1 MINFN
6 SKNHFITINSDS
18 SNNTKLFIKGK
29 INKSQESLIDR
40 LYSNNEK
47 KKNRII
53 LSARTNKFANQ
64 NNIFIHKY
72 NLKNN
77 IKFIFKNNDFS
88 KPRILFVKSYK
99 DIDNDTNDL
108 TLFDSTNNF
117 SNLDNVYMIYKN
129 LDIDNKKF
137 KINLNFYKNYK
148 NNNLDSDY
156 YKFKLNDFSLNSTNI
171 TNVQV
176 VNDYSNN
183 SLINNYNL
191 SDFSNLLYV
200 YDNSFVTNT
209 YDTTSSININESS
222 FNFLLYN
229 KPSANNITS
238 KTSNNYTEISF
249 NNNESIIFLP
259 FKKYDYYSDKAGK
272 ILFYNDCI
280 HFNSLIIDSCS
291 NFYSN
296 YYNKSENISLY
307 KYYDTSN
314 TIFLSLGNFM
324 TGFTQKNLFKQ
335 TILQHYINNNNINI
349 NKILFR
355 SLNNEI
361 TTPSEISNNYLI
373 EKNDY
378 SYNYIF
384 DNILYGY
391 IDSNNLKNT
400 TLDLTNYYYN
410 NSDFSKNSY
419 LNAFNNYNIRN
430 NININ
435 STLYESTN
443 ITFNYSTSDIDYENN
458 YKLNITNTNNNLNF
472 DFRYNYDTSFN
483 VNYLLNIVY
492 NDNNNIINN
501 INFFKIDF
509 LTNFT
514 IPEGSVFNNVECI
527 FIRYD
532 PITGP
537 PEFRYPHNNIDIC
550 RNFQLDFLNTVI
562 ENTPGAKTSTTN
574 VAFVPEKN
582 GSNYSKKMIQGLI
595 GFNDIPKLLA
605 IKPYDE
611 SILIGRGFNNQLNFV
626 NGTQSA
632 DELQL
637 TDQEIVNRKYESQKY
652 NSQKINKVLNSRQ
665 RFANLARSRVQNRNI
680 NSAIS
685 GNCINKPPN
694 ISSNNYTTVLKPRFK
709 MTHRPAPASAPAPA
723 PASAPTPAAAEQLT
737 NSGYGY

>member
-6 SKNHFITINSDS
+6 SKDHFITINSDS

-29 INKSQESLIDR
+29 INKAQKDLINR
-40 LYSNNEK
+40 LYSNNEKK

-77 IKFIFKNNDFS
+77 IKFIFKDNDFS

-99 DIDNDTNDL
+99 NIHTNDL
-108 TLFDSTNNF
+108 TLFDSTN
-117 SNLDNVYMIYKN
+117 NLDNVYMIYKN
-129 LDIDNKKF
+129 LDINNNKDNYDKDPKF

-148 NNNLDSDY
+148 YNNNLNSDY
-156 YKFKLNDFSLNSTNI
+156 YKFKLNNFTLNNVSNI
-171 TNVQV
+171 NNVQV
-176 VNDYSNN
+176 INYYSDNR
-183 SLINNYNL
+183 LINNYNNNL
-191 SDFSNLLYV
+191 SNFSDLLYV

-209 YDTTSSININESS
+209 YDITSSIDINESS

-229 KPSANNITS
+229 KPSANNISS
-238 KTSNNYTEISF
+238 KTSNNYTEITF
-249 NNNESIIFLP
+249 DNNSESIIFLP

-280 HFNSLIIDSCS
+280 HFNSLILDSCS

-296 YYNKSENISLY
+296 YYNKDQNITPY

-335 TILQHYINNNNINI
+335 TVLQHNINNNNINI

-355 SLNNEI
+355 KYYEPTSYI
-361 TTPSEISNNYLI
+361 IPSELSNNYLI

-391 IDSNNLKNT
+391 NNSNNLKNT
-400 TLDLTNYYYN
+400 TLNLSNYYYN
-410 NSDFSKNSY
+410 NSDFSKNIY
-419 LNAFNNYNIRN
+419 LNSFNNYNIKNNN
-430 NININ
+430 NINNILYKSSNIN
-435 STLYESTN
+435 YNYLNSDVLYDRTYNLE
-443 ITFNYSTSDIDYENN
+443 YS
-458 YKLNITNTNNNLNF
+458 LNNNSINF
-472 DFRYNYDTSFN
+472 DFRYNYDISFD
-483 VNYLLNIVY
+483 VNYLLNINY
-492 NDNNNIINN
+492 NDTINDNNISINN

-514 IPEGSVFNNVECI
+514 IPEGSVFKNVECI

-532 PITGP
+532 PYNITT
-537 PEFRYPHNNIDIC
+537 PEKFRYPNNNIDIC

-562 ENTPGAKTSTTN
+562 ENTEGARTSTTN
-574 VAFVPEKN
+574 VAFIPEKN

-595 GFNDIPKLLA
+595 GFNDVPKLLA

-611 SILIGRGFNNQLNFV
+611 SILIGRGFNNQLNFD
-626 NGTQSA
+626 NGTLSA

-652 NSQKINKVLNSRQ
+652 DSQKTNKVFNSRQ
-665 RFANLARSRVQNRNI
+665 RYANLTRSRVLNRNI
-680 NSAIS
+680 NNNTTE
-685 GNCINKPPN
+685 NCINKPPD
-694 ISSNNYTTVLKPRFK
+694 ISSNNYITPFRFFK
-709 MTHRPAPASAPAPA
+709 TAKGNYLR
-723 PASAPTPAAAEQLT
+723 
-737 NSGYGY
+737 SGR